1 MTLGPWGLVS
11 CVSNP
16 RACGE
21 GIFIGRN
28 HPILL
33 SPRRLPVTLVLAGLS
48 VASFQACTAKA
59 SKAGAVPAV
68 KARIVPVEKRELR
81 RDVSS
86 VGSLFAFD
94 EVAVSSEIE
103 GRVDRVFVDL
113 GDRVSA
119 GQALV
124 QVSPVELGLAR
135 DQQRAS
141 LQATRAKLGMTEG
154 AEDVPDPTKAAEAQR
169 AAADLS
175 DADSKYRRAKS
186 LFDDGLIPKGTLDE
200 AESKFH
206 SARAA
211 YDIALQTVENLRA
224 ELRQR
229 KATFALAE
237 KKLGDAVIRAPFP
250 GQVKERS
257 VVAGQYLRVQT
268 PVMVIV
274 RVDPLRVRLK
284 VPERVAGWIII
295 GQTVNVEVEAFPGKI
310 FTGAVARMSPSVD
323 TQTRTLEVEALLK
336 NTDGTL
342 KPGFFAKATIA
353 SNQVDSALMVPE
365 AAVRY
370 VFGVYKIFTVRDN
383 KLHEQEVKLGE
394 RTGDSVEIVEGLTA
408 KDSVAIAPEGQ
419 ELRDGSPVEPVK

>member
-1 MTLGPWGLVS
+1 M
-11 CVSNP
+11 
-16 RACGE
+16 
-21 GIFIGRN
+21 
-28 HPILL
+28 
-33 SPRRLPVTLVLAGLS
+33 
-48 VASFQACTAKA
+48 VAAFGCTAQA
-59 SKAGAVPAV
+59 SKTTAPPAI
-68 KARIVPVEKRELR
+68 KARIVGVEKRDLR

-124 QVSPVELGLAR
+124 QVSSIELGLAR
-135 DQQRAS
+135 DQQQAS
-141 LQATRAKLGMTEG
+141 LQATRAKLGMSDG

-175 DADSKYRRAKS
+175 DAESKYKRAKS
-186 LFDDGLIPKGTLDE
+186 LFDDGLVPKGTLDE
-200 AESKFH
+200 AEAKFH

-229 KATFALAE
+229 KATYALAQ
-237 KKLGDAVIRAPFP
+237 KKLGDTVIRAPFP

-257 VVAGQYLRVQT
+257 VVSGQYLRVQT

-284 VPERVAGWIII
+284 IPERVAGWVSI

-310 FTGAVARMSPSVD
+310 FTGTVARMSPSVE

-336 NTDGTL
+336 NSDGTL

-353 SNQVDSALMVPE
+353 SSQVDSALMVPE

-370 VFGVYKIFTVRDN
+370 VFGVYKIFTVKDN

-394 RTGDSVEIVEGLTA
+394 RSGDSVEIVEGLSA

-419 ELRDGSPVEPVK
+419 ELRDGSPVEPVKQS

>member
-1 MTLGPWGLVS
+1 MAIAAAGAHG
-11 CVSNP
+11 
-16 RACGE
+16 CGA
-21 GIFIGRN
+21 
-28 HPILL
+28 
-33 SPRRLPVTLVLAGLS
+33 T
-48 VASFQACTAKA
+48 A
-59 SKAGAVPAV
+59 SKAGAVPAM
-68 KARIVPVEKRELR
+68 KAKIVAVEKRELR

-113 GDRVSA
+113 GDRVRE

-135 DQQRAS
+135 DQQQAS
-141 LQATRAKLGMTEG
+141 LQATRAKLGMLEG
-154 AEDVPDPTKAAEAQR
+154 AADVPDPTRTAEAQR

-175 DADSKYRRAKS
+175 DADSKYRRARS

-200 AESKFH
+200 AEAKFH

-211 YDIALQTVENLRA
+211 YDIALQTIENLRA

-229 KATFALAE
+229 KATYALAE
-237 KKLGDAVIRAPFP
+237 KKLGDSVIRAPFP
-250 GQVKERS
+250 GQVKERA
-257 VVAGQYLRVQT
+257 VVVGQYLRVQT

-284 VPERVAGWIII
+284 VPERVAGWISI
-295 GQTVNVEVEAFPGKI
+295 GQQVNVEVEAFPGKT
-310 FTGAVARMSPSVD
+310 FSGTVARMSPSVD

-336 NTDGTL
+336 NTDGML

-370 VFGVYKIFTVRDN
+370 VFGVYKIFTVKGN

-394 RTGDSVEIVEGLTA
+394 RSGDSVEILEGLAAGDT
-408 KDSVAIAPEGQ
+408 VALAPEGQ
-419 ELRDGSPVEPVK
+419 ELRDGAPVEPVR

>member
-1 MTLGPWGLVS
+1 MS
-11 CVSNP
+11 SP
-16 RACGE
+16 R
-21 GIFIGRN
+21 
-28 HPILL
+28 LL
-33 SPRRLPVTLVLAGLS
+33 SPTLALISLA
-48 VASFQACTAKA
+48 VAASPGCGPKA
-59 SKAGAVPAV
+59 SKGGSIPPI
-68 KARIVPVEKRELR
+68 KARVVQVEKRDLR

-113 GDRVSA
+113 GDRVAA

-124 QVSPVELGLAR
+124 QVSPIELGLAR
-135 DQQRAS
+135 DQQQAS
-141 LQATRAKLGMTEG
+141 FQATRAKLGMAPG
-154 AEDVPDPTKAAEAQR
+154 ADDVPDPTKAAEAQR
-169 AAADLS
+169 ASADLS
-175 DADSKYRRAKS
+175 DAESKYRRAKS
-186 LFDDGLIPKGTLDE
+186 LYDDGLIPKGTLDE
-200 AESKFH
+200 AEAKFH
-206 SARAA
+206 SASAA

-229 KATFALAE
+229 RASYALAE
-237 KKLGDAVIRAPFP
+237 KKLGDSVIRAPFP

-257 VVAGQYLRVQT
+257 VAPGQFLRVQT

-284 VPERVAGWIII
+284 VPERMAGWITI
-295 GQTVNVEVEAFPGKI
+295 GQAVNVEVEAFPGRT
-310 FTGAVARMSPSVD
+310 FTGTVARMSPSVD

-336 NTDGTL
+336 NTDGRL

-353 SNQVDSALMVPE
+353 SNQIDSALMVPE

-370 VFGVYKIFTVRDN
+370 VFGVYKIFTVREN

-394 RTGDSVEIVEGLTA
+394 RSGDDVEVVEGLTS
-408 KDSVAIAPEGQ
+408 KDVVAIAPEGQ
-419 ELRDGSPVEPVK
+419 DLRDGAPIEPVR

>member
-1 MTLGPWGLVS
+1 MIAGCKGRSSEAKSVPTL
-11 CVSNP
+11 
-16 RACGE
+16 
-21 GIFIGRN
+21 
-28 HPILL
+28 
-33 SPRRLPVTLVLAGLS
+33 
-48 VASFQACTAKA
+48 
-59 SKAGAVPAV
+59 
-68 KARIVPVEKRELR
+68 KARLVAVEKRELR

-103 GRVDRVFVDL
+103 GRVDKVFVDL
-113 GDRVSA
+113 GDHVTA

-124 QVSPVELGLAR
+124 QVSPVELSLAR
-135 DQQRAS
+135 DQQQAS
-141 LQATRAKLGMTEG
+141 LQATRAKLGLVEG
-154 AEDVPDPTKAAEAQR
+154 AEDVPDPKLAAEAKR
-169 AAADLS
+169 AAADLD

-200 AESKFH
+200 AEAKFH

-211 YDIALQTVENLRA
+211 YDMSLQSVENLRA

-229 KATFALAE
+229 KATYALAE
-237 KKLGDAVIRAPFP
+237 KKLGDSVIRAPFP

-257 VVAGQYLRVQT
+257 VVTGQYLRVQT

-284 VPERVAGWIII
+284 VPEKVAAWISI
-295 GQTVNVEVEAFPGKI
+295 GQAVRVEVEAFPGKT
-310 FTGAVARMSPSVD
+310 FTGTVARMSPSVD
-323 TQTRTLEVEALLK
+323 AQTRTLEVEALLQ
-336 NTDGTL
+336 NADGQL

-365 AAVRY
+365 SAVRY
-370 VFGVYKIFTVRDN
+370 VFGVYKIFTVKDN

-394 RTGDSVEIVEGLTA
+394 RSGDDVEIVLGLTA
-408 KDSVAIAPEGQ
+408 KDTIAIAPEGQ
-419 ELRDGSPVEPVK
+419 ELREGSPVEPVKQP

>member
-1 MTLGPWGLVS
+1 MS
-11 CVSNP
+11 
-16 RACGE
+16 
-21 GIFIGRN
+21 
-28 HPILL
+28 
-33 SPRRLPVTLVLAGLS
+33 
-48 VASFQACTAKA
+48 
-59 SKAGAVPAV
+59 
-68 KARIVPVEKRELR
+68 VEKRDLR

-103 GRVDRVFVDL
+103 GRVDKVFVDL
-113 GDRVSA
+113 GDHVAA

-124 QVSPVELGLAR
+124 QVSPVELSLAR
-135 DQQRAS
+135 DQQQAS
-141 LQATRAKLGMTEG
+141 LQATRAKLGLTEG
-154 AEDVPDPTKAAEAQR
+154 AEDVPDPKLAAEAKR
-169 AAADLS
+169 AAADLD
-175 DADSKYRRAKS
+175 DAESKYRRAKS

-200 AESKFH
+200 AEAKYH

-211 YDIALQTVENLRA
+211 YDMSLQSVENLRA

-229 KATFALAE
+229 KAAAALAE

-257 VVAGQYLRVQT
+257 VVTGQYLRVQT

-284 VPERVAGWIII
+284 VPEKVAGWITL
-295 GQTVNVEVEAFPGKI
+295 GQAVQVEVEAFPGKT
-310 FTGAVARMSPSVD
+310 FTGTVARMSPSVD
-323 TQTRTLEVEALLK
+323 AQTRTLEVEALLQ
-336 NTDGTL
+336 NADGRL

-370 VFGVYKIFTVRDN
+370 VFGVYKIFTVREN

-394 RTGDSVEIVEGLTA
+394 RSGDDVEILEGLTA
-408 KDSVAIAPEGQ
+408 RDTIAVALEGQ
-419 ELRDGSPVEPVK
+419 ELREGSPVEPVKQP

>member
-1 MTLGPWGLVS
+1 MS
-11 CVSNP
+11 SP
-16 RACGE
+16 RRA
-21 GIFIGRN
+21 F
-28 HPILL
+28 PILL
-33 SPRRLPVTLVLAGLS
+33 LAGLS
-48 VASFQACTAKA
+48 PLMVAGCKGRSSEAK
-59 SKAGAVPAV
+59 SVPAL
-68 KARIVPVEKRELR
+68 KARLVAVEKRELR

-103 GRVDRVFVDL
+103 GRVDKVFVDL

-124 QVSPVELGLAR
+124 QVSPVELSLAR
-135 DQQRAS
+135 DQQQAS
-141 LQATRAKLGMTEG
+141 LQATRAKLGLVEG
-154 AEDVPDPTKAAEAQR
+154 AEDVPDPKLAAEAKR
-169 AAADLS
+169 AAADLD
-175 DADSKYRRAKS
+175 DAESKYRRAKS

-200 AESKFH
+200 AEAKYH

-211 YDIALQTVENLRA
+211 YDMSLQSVENLRA

-229 KATFALAE
+229 KASYALAE

-257 VVAGQYLRVQT
+257 VVTGQYLRVQT

-284 VPERVAGWIII
+284 VPEKVAAWISI
-295 GQTVNVEVEAFPGKI
+295 GQAVRVEVEAFPGRT
-310 FTGAVARMSPSVD
+310 FTGTVARMSPSVD
-323 TQTRTLEVEALLK
+323 AQTRTLEVEALLQ
-336 NTDGTL
+336 NADGQL

-370 VFGVYKIFTVRDN
+370 VFGVYKIFTVKDN

-394 RTGDSVEIVEGLTA
+394 RSGDDVEIVDGLTA
-408 KDSVAIAPEGQ
+408 KDTIAIAPEGQ
-419 ELRDGSPVEPVK
+419 ELREGSPVEPVKQP

>member
-1 MTLGPWGLVS
+1 MVAG
-11 CVSNP
+11 C
-16 RACGE
+16 R
-21 GIFIGRN
+21 GR
-28 HPILL
+28 
-33 SPRRLPVTLVLAGLS
+33 SS
-48 VASFQACTAKA
+48 EAK
-59 SKAGAVPAV
+59 SVPAL
-68 KARIVPVEKRELR
+68 KARLVAVEKRDLR

-103 GRVDRVFVDL
+103 GRVDKVFVDL
-113 GDRVSA
+113 GDHVTA

-135 DQQRAS
+135 DQQQAS
-141 LQATRAKLGMTEG
+141 LQATRAKLGLVEG
-154 AEDVPDPTKAAEAQR
+154 AEDVPDPREAAEAQR

-200 AESKFH
+200 AEAKFH

-211 YDIALQTVENLRA
+211 YDMSLQSVENLRA

-229 KATFALAE
+229 KATYALAE
-237 KKLGDAVIRAPFP
+237 KKLGDSVIRAPFP

-257 VVAGQYLRVQT
+257 VVTGQYLRVQT

-284 VPERVAGWIII
+284 VPEKVAAWISI
-295 GQTVNVEVEAFPGKI
+295 GQAVRVEVEAFPGKA
-310 FTGAVARMSPSVD
+310 FTGTVARMSPSVD
-323 TQTRTLEVEALLK
+323 AQTRTLEVEALL
-336 NTDGTL
+336 NNADGQL

-353 SNQVDSALMVPE
+353 SNQVDTALMVPE

-370 VFGVYKIFTVRDN
+370 VFGVYKIFTVKEN

-394 RTGDSVEIVEGLTA
+394 RSGDDVEILEGLSARDT
-408 KDSVAIAPEGQ
+408 VAIAPEGQ
-419 ELRDGSPVEPVK
+419 ELREGAPVEPVK

>member
-1 MTLGPWGLVS
+1 MVILG
-11 CVSNP
+11 CK
-16 RACGE
+16 
-21 GIFIGRN
+21 
-28 HPILL
+28 
-33 SPRRLPVTLVLAGLS
+33 AGS
-48 VASFQACTAKA
+48 SEAKA
-59 SKAGAVPAV
+59 IPAL
-68 KARIVPVEKRELR
+68 KARIVAVEKRDLR

-103 GRVDRVFVDL
+103 GRVDKVFVDL
-113 GDRVSA
+113 GDHVSA

-135 DQQRAS
+135 DQQQAS
-141 LQATRAKLGMTEG
+141 LQATRAKLGLVEG
-154 AEDVPDPTKAAEAQR
+154 AEDVRDPRQAAEAQR
-169 AAADLS
+169 AAADLD
-175 DADSKYRRAKS
+175 DAQSKYRRAKS
-186 LFDDGLIPKGTLDE
+186 LFDEGLIPKGTLDE
-200 AESKFH
+200 AEAKFH

-211 YDIALQTVENLRA
+211 YDMSLQSVENLRA

-229 KATFALAE
+229 KAGYALAE
-237 KKLGDAVIRAPFP
+237 KKLGDSVIRAPFS
-250 GQVKERS
+250 GQVKERT

-284 VPERVAGWIII
+284 VPEKVAAWISI
-295 GQTVNVEVEAFPGKI
+295 GQAVRVEVEAFPGKA
-310 FTGAVARMSPSVD
+310 FTGTVARMSPSVD
-323 TQTRTLEVEALLK
+323 AQTRTLEVEALL
-336 NTDGTL
+336 NNADGRL

-370 VFGVYKIFTVRDN
+370 LFGVYKIFTVRDN

-394 RTGDSVEIVEGLTA
+394 RSGDDVEIVLGLTA
-408 KDSVAIAPEGQ
+408 KDTIAIAPEGQ
-419 ELRDGSPVEPVK
+419 ELREGSPVEPVKQP

>member
-1 MTLGPWGLVS
+1 MKQDPEKTLS
-11 CVSNP
+11 
-16 RACGE
+16 
-21 GIFIGRN
+21 
-28 HPILL
+28 
-33 SPRRLPVTLVLAGLS
+33 SPRHLQSVLLLGL
-48 VASFQACTAKA
+48 AALLAFEGCRAKA
-59 SKAGAVPAV
+59 SEARSAPAI
-68 KARIVPVEKRELR
+68 KARVVAVEKRELR

-103 GRVDRVFVDL
+103 GRVDKVFVDL
-113 GDRVSA
+113 GDRVDA

-124 QVSPVELGLAR
+124 QVSPVELGLNR
-135 DQQRAS
+135 DQQQAS
-141 LQATRAKLGMTEG
+141 LQATRAKLGLTG
-154 AEDVPDPTKAAEAQR
+154 SAEDVPDPKQAAEAQR
-169 AAADLS
+169 AAADLA
-175 DADSKYRRAKS
+175 DAQVKYERAKS
-186 LFDDGLIPKGTLDE
+186 LYDEGLVPKGTLDE

-229 KATFALAE
+229 KAAAALAE
-237 KKLGDAVIRAPFP
+237 KKLGDSVIRAPFP

-257 VVAGQYLRVQT
+257 VVTGQYLRVQT

-284 VPERVAGWIII
+284 VPEKVAGWISL
-295 GQTVNVEVEAFPGKI
+295 GQAVRVEVEAYPGKT
-310 FTGAVARMSPSVD
+310 FTGTVARMSPSVD
-323 TQTRTLEVEALLK
+323 AQTRTLEVEALLK
-336 NTDGTL
+336 NADGQL

-370 VFGVYKIFTVRDN
+370 VFGVYKIFTVKDN

-394 RTGDSVEIVEGLTA
+394 RNGDAVEIVEGLTE
-408 KDSVAIAPEGQ
+408 KDAVAIAPEGQ
-419 ELRDGSPVEPVK
+419 ELREGSPVEPVK

>member
-1 MTLGPWGLVS
+1 
-11 CVSNP
+11 
-16 RACGE
+16 
-21 GIFIGRN
+21 
-28 HPILL
+28 
-33 SPRRLPVTLVLAGLS
+33 
-48 VASFQACTAKA
+48 VA
-59 SKAGAVPAV
+59 
-68 KARIVPVEKRELR
+68 VEKRELR

-86 VGSLFAFD
+86 VGSHFAFD

-103 GRVDRVFVDL
+103 GRVDKVFVDL
-113 GDRVSA
+113 GDRVDA

-124 QVSPVELGLAR
+124 QVSPIELGLAR
-135 DQQRAS
+135 DQQQAS
-141 LQATRAKLGMTEG
+141 LQATRAKLGMTAN
-154 AEDVPDPTKAAEAQR
+154 AEDVPDPKQAAEAQR
-169 AAADLS
+169 AAADLA
-175 DADSKYRRAKS
+175 DAEVKYQRAKS
-186 LFDDGLIPKGTLDE
+186 LYDEGLVPKGTLDE

-229 KATFALAE
+229 KAAAALAE
-237 KKLGDAVIRAPFP
+237 KKLGDSVIRAPFP

-257 VVAGQYLRVQT
+257 VVTGQYLRVQT

-284 VPERVAGWIII
+284 VPEKVAGWIAL
-295 GQTVNVEVEAFPGKI
+295 GQSVRVEVEAFPGKT
-310 FTGAVARMSPSVD
+310 FTGTVARMSPSVD
-323 TQTRTLEVEALLK
+323 AQTRTLEVEALLK
-336 NTDGTL
+336 NGDGQL

-370 VFGVYKIFTVRDN
+370 VFGVYKIFTVKDN

-394 RTGDSVEIVEGLTA
+394 RNGDVVEIVEGLTA
-408 KDSVAIAPEGQ
+408 ADTVAIAPEGQ
-419 ELRDGSPVEPVK
+419 ELREGSLVEPVR

>member
-1 MTLGPWGLVS
+1 MTTPHRLL
-11 CVSNP
+11 
-16 RACGE
+16 
-21 GIFIGRN
+21 
-28 HPILL
+28 PILL
-33 SPRRLPVTLVLAGLS
+33 LASLTPLATPGCRARSSEAKSLPAL
-48 VASFQACTAKA
+48 
-59 SKAGAVPAV
+59 
-68 KARIVPVEKRELR
+68 KARLVGVEKRDLR

-103 GRVDRVFVDL
+103 GRVDKVFVDL
-113 GDRVSA
+113 GDHVAA

-135 DQQRAS
+135 DQQQAS
-141 LQATRAKLGMTEG
+141 LQATRAKLGLVEG
-154 AEDVPDPTKAAEAQR
+154 AEDVPDPKLAAEAKR
-169 AAADLS
+169 AAADLD
-175 DADSKYRRAKS
+175 DAESKYRRAKS

-200 AESKFH
+200 AEAKYH

-211 YDIALQTVENLRA
+211 YDMSLQSVENLRA

-229 KATFALAE
+229 KASYALAE

-257 VVAGQYLRVQT
+257 VVTGQYLRVQT

-274 RVDPLRVRLK
+274 RVDPLRVRVK
-284 VPERVAGWIII
+284 VPERVAGWISI
-295 GQTVNVEVEAFPGKI
+295 GQAVRVEVEAFPGKT
-310 FTGAVARMSPSVD
+310 FTGTVARMSPSVD
-323 TQTRTLEVEALLK
+323 AQTRTLEVEALLK
-336 NTDGTL
+336 NADGQL

-370 VFGVYKIFTVRDN
+370 VFGVYKIFTVKDN
-383 KLHEQEVKLGE
+383 TLHEQEVKLGE
-394 RTGDSVEIVEGLTA
+394 RSGDDVEIVEGLSA
-408 KDSVAIAPEGQ
+408 KDTIAIAPEGQ
-419 ELRDGSPVEPVK
+419 ELRDGSPVEPVKPS

>member
-1 MTLGPWGLVS
+1 M
-11 CVSNP
+11 N
-16 RACGE
+16 
-21 GIFIGRN
+21 F
-28 HPILL
+28 
-33 SPRRLPVTLVLAGLS
+33 PRRPSPLLLLTLPLFVMGGCRARS
-48 VASFQACTAKA
+48 SEAK
-59 SKAGAVPAV
+59 SMPAL
-68 KARIVPVEKRELR
+68 KARLVGVEKRDLR

-103 GRVDRVFVDL
+103 GRVDKVFVDL
-113 GDRVSA
+113 GDHVAA
-119 GQALV
+119 GQPLV

-135 DQQRAS
+135 DQQQAS
-141 LQATRAKLGMTEG
+141 LQATRAKLGLVEG
-154 AEDVPDPTKAAEAQR
+154 ADDVPDPKLAAEAKR
-169 AAADLS
+169 AAADLD
-175 DADSKYRRAKS
+175 DAESKYRRAKS

-200 AESKFH
+200 AEAKYH

-211 YDIALQTVENLRA
+211 YDMSLQSVENLRA

-229 KATFALAE
+229 KATYALAE
-237 KKLGDAVIRAPFP
+237 KKLADAVIRAPFP

-257 VVAGQYLRVQT
+257 VVTGQYLRVQT

-284 VPERVAGWIII
+284 VPEKVAGWISI
-295 GQTVNVEVEAFPGKI
+295 GQAVHVEVEAFPGKT
-310 FTGAVARMSPSVD
+310 FTGTVARMSPSVD
-323 TQTRTLEVEALLK
+323 AQTRTLEVEALLK
-336 NTDGTL
+336 NADGQL

-370 VFGVYKIFTVRDN
+370 VFGVYKIFTVKEN

-394 RTGDSVEIVEGLTA
+394 RSGDDVEILDGLTA
-408 KDSVAIAPEGQ
+408 KDTVAIAPEGQ
-419 ELRDGSPVEPVK
+419 ELREGSPVEPVKQP

>member
-1 MTLGPWGLVS
+1 MPS
-11 CVSNP
+11 S
-16 RACGE
+16 R
-21 GIFIGRN
+21 R
-28 HPILL
+28 L
-33 SPRRLPVTLVLAGLS
+33 SPLLLLAGL
-48 VASFQACTAKA
+48 APLFTGACQARSSEAK
-59 SKAGAVPAV
+59 SIPAL
-68 KARIVPVEKRELR
+68 KARIVPVEKRDLR

-86 VGSLFAFD
+86 VGSLYAFD

-113 GDRVSA
+113 GDRVAA

-135 DQQRAS
+135 DQQQAS
-141 LQATRAKLGMTEG
+141 LQATRAKLGLVEG
-154 AEDVPDPTKAAEAQR
+154 AEDVPDPKQAAEAKR
-169 AAADLS
+169 AAADLD
-175 DADSKYRRAKS
+175 DAESKYRRAKS
-186 LFDDGLIPKGTLDE
+186 LFDDGLVPKGTLDE

-229 KATFALAE
+229 KAAAALAE
-237 KKLGDAVIRAPFP
+237 KKLGDSVIRAPFP

-257 VVAGQYLRVQT
+257 VVTGQYLRVQT

-284 VPERVAGWIII
+284 VPEKVAGWITL
-295 GQTVNVEVEAFPGKI
+295 GQDVRVEVEAFPGKT
-310 FTGAVARMSPSVD
+310 FTGTVARMSPSVD

-336 NTDGTL
+336 NEDGRL

-353 SNQVDSALMVPE
+353 SSQVDSALMVPE

-370 VFGVYKIFTVRDN
+370 VFGVYKIFTVKEK

-394 RTGDSVEIVEGLTA
+394 RSGGDVEILEGLTE
-408 KDSVAIAPEGQ
+408 KDTVAIAPEGQ
-419 ELRDGSPVEPVK
+419 ELREGAPVEPVKQS